1 MTESSAKTEFKKKR
15 DFFESKR
22 LKGYGVG
29 LYRNVEEGKL
39 AGVCAGIA
47 DYVEIDKGM
56 LRLIFLASLLFSAG
70 TALFIYLVGWLLLAP
85 VSDAE
90 TAAEL

>member
-1 MTESSAKTEFKKKR
+1 MSEAKTQAEFKKKR

-22 LKGYGVG
+22 QNGYGVG
-29 LYRNVEEGKL
+29 LYRNTEEGKL

-70 TALFIYLVGWLLLAP
+70 TSIFIYLVGWLLLAP
-85 VSDAE
+85 QP
-90 TAAEL
+90 AAEAVEV